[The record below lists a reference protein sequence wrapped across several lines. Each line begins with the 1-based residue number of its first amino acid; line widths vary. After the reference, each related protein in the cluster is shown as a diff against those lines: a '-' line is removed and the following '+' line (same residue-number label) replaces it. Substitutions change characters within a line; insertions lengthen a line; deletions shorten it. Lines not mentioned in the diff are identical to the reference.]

1 MTRQAM
7 KKSRKPAR
15 PNPERVIRP
24 DSILFWSSISLLILV
39 PLALS
44 TSVYTKYTLPKFVI
58 LLVGSSALLLL
69 LAMTL
74 FRAGAH
80 PDPFRSN
87 LTKIVCLYFIAV
99 AVSTLFGVA
108 PVTSMFGSSF
118 NYMGLITRICFFIFF
133 ISLMVGIGA
142 SEQRLQAA
150 LRVVSAAGFLVALYA
165 AAQSL
170 GVDPFVPRSA
180 YTFDSPE
187 GPIVRVSSSLGHSNY
202 LGNFLL
208 YTTPVSA
215 GLAFAAR
222 GWARLFAA
230 AATLISIAA
239 IAFSGTRGAWVGLIA
254 GGAAFAFFELRG
266 AATGLIPTR
275 NRRAVFAAAAISVLL
290 LGSIVF
296 ISPASRSVIA
306 RARALMSE
314 GASSSGRVLLW
325 RDSLKMVP
333 SFALIGCGPEGFRKV
348 FPGFKSR
355 ELADLSPKS
364 NNESSHNSFL
374 DAAISYGLPGAALY
388 VAIIALAITLLI
400 RTRRCTH
407 ARNQRVILTSLLAS
421 IVAVLAHNIF
431 IFDQIATG
439 FYFFAFVALA
449 QVASNIYDKRDD
461 KADTAQ
467 TAKVGKES
475 PAKPTSN
482 SASQRPVSRT
492 GWLSRVSWARRASMA
507 VACLCIAAS
516 VWYSAGLIK
525 SDAAYKELF
534 NPAKPI
540 DYGGLV
546 KLGERIT
553 SSPMPTGAY
562 DFLFARGVDIF
573 ISKLPA
579 ASGATDQS
587 RPGVSEINAIRT
599 DALKL
604 AITHTE
610 RSLAH
615 TITPD
620 LNYSLLATLA
630 MSLGDVNKLRDAAS
644 EAVKYDPNNYR
655 TRWLMAEAYLARGEK
670 EKAAREAEIALAL
683 YPSSIEAAGALAR
696 ARGENMVNDSA
707 AENLIAQMR
716 NSRTNREHS
725 AEELVEAARELSQKG
740 AFQKARIKL
749 LTAIGRAEGPCPDC
763 HRELAM
769 VYEKTGRYSDAIT
782 EWETF
787 IEQAADR
794 GPVEQIK
801 ARIETLKQKSNP
813 NH

>member
-1 MTRQAM
+1 M
-7 KKSRKPAR
+7 KKARKPAR
-15 PNPERVIRP
+15 SKPEREIKP
-24 DSILFWSSISLLILV
+24 DGLLFWSSMSLLILV

-44 TSVYTKYTLPKFVI
+44 TSVYTKYALPKFVV
-58 LLVGSSALLLL
+58 LLVGSSVLLLL

-80 PDPFRSN
+80 SNPFRSR
-87 LTKIVCLYFIAV
+87 LTRLVCLYFIAV

-108 PVTSMFGSSF
+108 PVTSLFGSNF

-133 ISLMVGIGA
+133 ISLIVGIGA
-142 SEQRLQAA
+142 SEHRLQSA
-150 LRVVSAAGFLVALYA
+150 LWVVSAAGFLVALYA
-165 AAQSL
+165 VAQSL
-170 GVDPFVPRSA
+170 GIDPFVPRSA

-215 GLAFAAR
+215 GLVFAAR
-222 GWARLFAA
+222 GWPRLLA
-230 AATLISIAA
+230 AATTMLSIAA
-239 IAFSGTRGAWVGLIA
+239 IAFSGTRGAWIGLIA
-254 GGAAFAFFELRG
+254 CVAVFAFFELKG
-266 AATGLIPTR
+266 AAIPTR
-275 NRRAVFAAAAISVLL
+275 NRRVIFAAVTISAALL
-290 LGSIVF
+290 VSIVV

-306 RARALMSE
+306 RARALMTE
-314 GASSSGRVLLW
+314 GASSSGRALLW

-348 FPGFKSR
+348 FPSFKSK

-374 DAAISYGLPGAALY
+374 DAAILYGLPGAALY

-400 RTRRCTH
+400 RARRR
-407 ARNQRVILTSLLAS
+407 ARAQNQRIIITSLLAS
-421 IVAVLAHNIF
+421 IVATLAHNIF

-449 QVASNIYDKRDD
+449 LVASSIFDAKSGETDI
-461 KADTAQ
+461 AQTAQ
-467 TAKVGKES
+467 TGKSS
-475 PAKPTSN
+475 PAKATLN
-482 SASQRPVSRT
+482 SASQRPVSLA
-492 GWLSRVSWARRASMA
+492 GRAGMA
-507 VACLCIAAS
+507 AACLCIAAA

-525 SDAAYKELF
+525 SEVAYKELF
-534 NPAKPI
+534 NPARPV
-540 DYGGLV
+540 DYNGLV

-579 ASGATDQS
+579 ASGSTEQS
-587 RPGVSEINAIRT
+587 GEINTIRA

-670 EKAAREAEIALAL
+670 EKAAREAEMALEL
-683 YPSSIEAAGALAR
+683 YPSSMEAAGALAR
-696 ARGENMVNDSA
+696 ARGENMTNDSA
-707 AENLIAQMR
+707 AVNIIAQVR
-716 NSRTNREHS
+716 NRRTNREHS
-725 AEELVEAARELSQKG
+725 AEELVEVARGLSQKG
-740 AFQKARIKL
+740 EFQRARIKL
-749 LTAIGRAEGPCPDC
+749 ITAVGRAEGPCPDC

-769 VYEKTGRYSDAIT
+769 VYEKMGRYSDAIT

-787 IEQAADR
+787 IQQAADP

-813 NH
+813 SH